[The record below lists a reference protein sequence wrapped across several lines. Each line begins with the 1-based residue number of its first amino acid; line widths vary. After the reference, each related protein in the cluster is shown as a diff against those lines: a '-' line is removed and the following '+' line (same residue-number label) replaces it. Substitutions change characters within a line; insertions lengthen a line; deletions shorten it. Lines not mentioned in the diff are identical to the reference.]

1 MLVKK
6 IMNTDVLTV
15 DPDITIQE
23 ASRIMI
29 DNDIGSLVITK
40 GSMVQ
45 GIITYYDIVAV
56 IAKGRDVRKERV
68 SNVMTPY
75 VYTVTPQQKLETA
88 IKIMKRRKIK
98 KLPVMV
104 GRRLIGI
111 ITATDIITGY
121 PKMIEELKSVM
132 RKWW

>member
-1 MLVKK
+1 
-6 IMNTDVLTV
+6 
-15 DPDITIQE
+15 
-23 ASRIMI
+23 
-29 DNDIGSLVITK
+29 
-40 GSMVQ
+40 
-45 GIITYYDIVAV
+45 
-56 IAKGRDVRKERV
+56 
-68 SNVMTPY
+68 MTPY